1 VGVVPEYITWEAVDR
16 IRDEVLRRLSELER
30 SWRLGARRELAT
42 SEFFNG
48 LKKIVDE
55 VIKPYCWGDVYARF
69 GLGKVNNRFIVSCR
83 TKGKRGDYELRVEI
97 PLWDFD
103 VDLEK
108 NAIYEFEIDR
118 FRKARVEVRE

>member
-1 VGVVPEYITWEAVDR
+1 MPEYITWEAVDR
-16 IRDEVLRRLSELER
+16 IRDEVLRRLSDLER

-42 SEFFNG
+42 SEFFNE

-69 GLGKVNNRFIVSCR
+69 KLGKVSNKFIVSCR
-83 TKGKRGDYELRVEI
+83 TRGRRGDYELTVEV
-97 PLWDFD
+97 PLWDFN

-108 NAIYEFEIDR
+108 SIIHEFEIDR
-118 FRKARVEVRE
+118 FGKVRVEVK